1 VLPVRAVYA
10 VDAHF
15 VAVLGASKYRGARSV
30 GRRLCREAAA
40 RLQLPAEPGWL
51 LAVPLT
57 AAKLRSRGFNQPQDF
72 VRALVARGGEEA
84 TPLLER
90 CRGGPSSAG
99 RARADRER
107 TVAGAFRVG
116 RAHVPPL
123 PSRILLVD
131 DVVTTGSTARAC
143 ATVLREAG
151 VSSVEVLA
159 LARAFESA
167 ADRAPASRDAL
178 ERL

>member
-1 VLPVRAVYA
+1 
-10 VDAHF
+10 
-15 VAVLGASKYRGARSV
+15 
-30 GRRLCREAAA
+30 
-40 RLQLPAEPGWL
+40 
-51 LAVPLT
+51 
-57 AAKLRSRGFNQPQDF
+57 
-72 VRALVARGGEEA
+72 
-84 TPLLER
+84 
-90 CRGGPSSAG
+90 
-99 RARADRER
+99 
-107 TVAGAFRVG
+107 
-116 RAHVPPL
+116 L

>member
-1 VLPVRAVYA
+1 M
-10 VDAHF
+10 
-15 VAVLGASKYRGARSV
+15 
-30 GRRLCREAAA
+30 
-40 RLQLPAEPGWL
+40 PAEPGVV

-72 VRALVARGGEEA
+72 VRALVACGAEEA
-84 TPLLER
+84 PRLLER
-90 CRGGPSSAG
+90 RRGGPSSAG

-107 TVAGAFRVG
+107 TVAGAFRLSR
-116 RAHVPPL
+116 RALAGAAPRRV
-123 PSRILLVD
+123 LLVD

-143 ATVLREAG
+143 AAVLREAG

-159 LARAFESA
+159 LARAFEAS
-167 ADRAPASRDAL
+167 ADRAPASRPAL